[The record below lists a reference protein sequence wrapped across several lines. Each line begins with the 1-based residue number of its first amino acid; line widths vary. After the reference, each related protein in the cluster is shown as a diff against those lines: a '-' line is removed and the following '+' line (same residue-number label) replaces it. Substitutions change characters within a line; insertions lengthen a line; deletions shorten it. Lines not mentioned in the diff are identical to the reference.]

1 MEKESTVESVELRS
15 SASGSSGD
23 QKSTSSEPRMGV
35 SVRGVGVFI
44 QPQERIFGEKTE
56 NVNTISEYMI
66 RNKTKYFKL
75 RLSYEV
81 S

>member
-35 SVRGVGVFI
+35 RGVGGS
-44 QPQERIFGEKTE
+44 QAPGDLLLAHPGLPQVEPEADQ
-56 NVNTISEYMI
+56 
-66 RNKTKYFKL
+66 L
-75 RLSYEV
+75 RWWQVAEEQSQ
-81 S
+81 